1 MMDTIVIHSYSY
13 LMNSS
18 YDRINQGK
26 CYDISFKPYT
36 IDFIDNLISYFEEI
50 EEYEKC
56 KVLLDFSKERFDHEK
71 NYAIA

>member
-1 MMDTIVIHSYSY
+1 MDTIVIHSYSY